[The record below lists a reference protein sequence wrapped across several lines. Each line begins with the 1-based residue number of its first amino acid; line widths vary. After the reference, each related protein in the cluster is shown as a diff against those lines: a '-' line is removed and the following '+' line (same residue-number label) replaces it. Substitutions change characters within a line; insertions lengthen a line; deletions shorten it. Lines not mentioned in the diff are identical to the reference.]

1 MRRRPAHDVLRAHR
15 AGLTGD
21 LPPTLEQGERRD
33 AAETELRGQV
43 GLSLGIHLRQPDPRF
58 ELVRRLLEL
67 WRHHLARPAP
77 WRPEIDQQRQIAAL
91 HVARERRR
99 GQLDGLA
106 REQGLLAAATVGMFR
121 QLRSRYAVDG
131 LAMRADEVKIIL
143 HGSPPWTTVRL
154 PRFGSQTMPTN
165 QRLGAN
171 RSRFCLLRPLPDEQR

>member
-1 MRRRPAHDVLRAHR
+1 MLD
-15 AGLTGD
+15 
-21 LPPTLEQGERRD
+21 
-33 AAETELRGQV
+33 TELRGQV
-43 GLSLGIHLRQPDPRF
+43 GLSLGIHLRQPDRRF

-121 QLRSRYAVDG
+121 
-131 LAMRADEVKIIL
+131 
-143 HGSPPWTTVRL
+143 
-154 PRFGSQTMPTN
+154 
-165 QRLGAN
+165 
-171 RSRFCLLRPLPDEQR
+171 

>member
-1 MRRRPAHDVLRAHR
+1 MRRRPAHDVLRAHH

-33 AAETELRGQV
+33 AADTELRGQV

-99 GQLDGLA
+99 RQLDGLA
-106 REQGLLAAATVGMFR
+106 GEQGLLAAAAVGTIR
-121 QLRSRYAVDG
+121 ELGGRHAVDG
-131 LAMRADEVKIIL
+131 LAMWADDVEFIF
-143 HGSPPWTTVRL
+143 HGSLAWTAVRL

>member
-1 MRRRPAHDVLRAHR
+1 MSCAPIS

-33 AAETELRGQV
+33 AADTELRGQV

-121 QLRSRYAVDG
+121 
-131 LAMRADEVKIIL
+131 
-143 HGSPPWTTVRL
+143 
-154 PRFGSQTMPTN
+154 
-165 QRLGAN
+165 
-171 RSRFCLLRPLPDEQR
+171 